1 MKTLFS
7 APRAPDGREPGGH
20 PRVPAALEGA
30 LRVRAAP
37 GPGQDGP
44 QRSTVPASSRT
55 GNHQYLNI
63 LFITRHLNT
72 KSDQYSSFC
81 VRVLNQQSEVVL
93 CYCKMWLQLIITS
106 R

>member
-7 APRAPDGREPGGH
+7 APRAPDGREPCGH

-44 QRSTVPASSRT
+44 QRPAVPASSRT

-63 LFITRHLNT
+63 LFITRHSNVQ
-72 KSDQYSSFC
+72 SD
-81 VRVLNQQSEVVL
+81 
-93 CYCKMWLQLIITS
+93 
-106 R
+106 